1 MGVRAEELPH
11 QIVKVFDG
19 EYVGYETVLFGSGGS
34 PGVWGAG
41 RCLSGPIRAGFVQ
54 NWRNTHTGSM
64 WTTPAQYGE
73 ERLRPGP
80 GTR

>member
-1 MGVRAEELPH
+1 MKG
-11 QIVKVFDG
+11 FDG

-41 RCLSGPIRAGFVQ
+41 RCFSGPIRTGFVRY
-54 NWRNTHTGSM
+54 WRNTQRGSV
-64 WTTPAQYGE
+64 WTTRAQYGE
-73 ERLRPGP
+73 ERLRPDP